1 MAAGLAAGARL
12 PAERQLSAALGV
24 SRPKLREAIRHLVSR
39 GVLMSRQGG
48 GTFVADPS
56 AALPAVLPAAAA
68 REMGQAFAPLVALAR
83 SEPGYW
89 RDVMEIRRMLDP
101 DTAYYA
107 ALRAEP
113 QDRDRLVAAFEA
125 LAAAGEGEPAAQA
138 RADAGFHMAV
148 ADAAH
153 NAVLRQAMAGLF
165 DLLRDSISES
175 LGKLYGLP
183 STAGA
188 LDAQHRAILDAI
200 LAGEGAGARAA
211 ARRHLDFVEDSLRR
225 LEEAAARQRR
235 SSLAL
240 DRTAQRKDRP

>member
-24 SRPKLREAIRHLVSR
+24 SRPKLREAIRQLVSR
-39 GVLMSRQGG
+39 GVLTSRQGG
-48 GTFVADPS
+48 GTFVADPA
-56 AALPAVLPAAAA
+56 AALPMVPSL
-68 REMGQAFAPLVALAR
+68 GQAFSPLASLAR

-107 ALRAEP
+107 ALRAGP
-113 QDRDRLVAAFEA
+113 ADRERLCAAFDA
-125 LAAAGEGEPAAQA
+125 VSQAGTGDPGRQA
-138 RADAGFHMAV
+138 RADAAFHMAV

-175 LGKLYGLP
+175 LAKLYGLP
-183 STAGA
+183 TTADA

-200 LAGEGAGARAA
+200 LAADADGARAA

-225 LEEAAARQRR
+225 LEEAAARERR

-240 DRTAQRKDRP
+240 TRTAQRKDRP